1 MDQKIR
7 NLERMFEAAPTLE
20 LADQI
25 LMNYQR
31 TAYFPNLRVIEQLFD
46 VYREN
51 EDVDTIFKLIS
62 AIPKETRKDFLEIY
76 AKKSGVWYG
85 LLEIN
90 SEEIDRWNTLLSYT
104 PEENSRF
111 VDEPLATYTYDFDTA
126 RALRGFHGEG
136 THYQVDLRLMGG
148 EDRNTGRVV
157 ATYVEAV
164 FFLDGQELSYLD
176 PKYSLDRDYF
186 YQDKETAYQLYL
198 RVTKEH

>member
-7 NLERMFEAAPTLE
+7 NLERMFEAAPSLE

-25 LMNYQR
+25 LMNYR
-31 TAYFPNLRVIEQLFD
+31 RIGYFPNLRVIEQLFD

-62 AIPKETRKDFLEIY
+62 AIPKETCKDFLESY
-76 AKKSGVWYG
+76 ARKKGVWYG
-85 LLEIN
+85 LLEID
-90 SEEIDRWNTLLSYT
+90 SEEMDHWNDLLSYT

-111 VDEPLATYTYDFDTA
+111 DDEPLATYTYDFDT
-126 RALRGFHGEG
+126 
-136 THYQVDLRLMGG
+136 HYQVDLLVMGG

-164 FFLDGQELSYLD
+164 FFLDGQELTYSD
-176 PKYSLDRDYF
+176 PEYSLDSDYS
-186 YQDKETAYQLYL
+186 YQDEETTYQFCL
-198 RVTKEH
+198 RAAKKH